1 MDIFKNCFKHWE
13 DIYLNNCLQNNLR
26 SFLRSFNN
34 SHHLTKLKVYCAI
47 LSVAYN
53 FNNEYW
59 FSKLHCVRSLNN
71 YSLKLLPIKYYDEFF
86 TLIEYRYPLFIFII
100 NLLQTILESHRFG
113 KNRAGLDVLLDK
125 KCIAVKIHHRFL
137 IHTLIQTL
145 IQTIIHTIITSFLL
159 MLALFDNLIFFI
171 LTVSNIYPSIILFLL
186 VHLFWISNEIF
197 SI

>member
-13 DIYLNNCLQNNLR
+13 VIYLNNCLQNNLR
-26 SFLRSFNN
+26 SFLRSFTI
-34 SHHLTKLKVYCAI
+34 HHLTKLKVYCAI

-59 FSKLHCVRSLNN
+59 FSKLHCVRSLNT
-71 YSLKLLPIKYYDEFF
+71 YSLKLLTIKYYDEFF
-86 TLIEYRYPLFIFII
+86 TLIEYCYPLFIFII
-100 NLLQTILESHRFG
+100 NLLQTILESHLFG
-113 KNRAGLDVLLDK
+113 KNRAGLHVLLDK

-137 IHTLIQTL
+137 I
-145 IQTIIHTIITSFLL
+145 QTIIQTIITSFLL